1 MSVTERTRLAIAAGR
16 GTRGP
21 RLSSMRQLLMIA
33 ACLGIT
39 SLAAAQQ
46 RPLVTE
52 DPETIGAGR
61 VLVEF
66 GVDHAKDQHFPVS
79 GLTGDLWTLPT
90 IGFSFGI
97 SSIAEIQIDG
107 SPYQRLDITRREEAP
122 LSHRVTATGNSTDGV
137 TNLVIGTKLRL
148 VSETDRRP
156 SIGIRLATALPNSSS
171 ESGLE
176 PDVLN
181 FYASV
186 LAGKTTKSTRY
197 VINAGLGIFG
207 DPTVGDRQTD
217 LLIYGLSIAQAI
229 RNGFELVAEGN
240 GRLRLNADDPDP
252 NGENRLVFRG
262 GARYTFGPGR
272 IDAAAI
278 IGATNADPDI
288 GFTIGYTHVFNSFT
302 VP

>member
-1 MSVTERTRLAIAAGR
+1 MSGLDR
-16 GTRGP
+16 GTR
-21 RLSSMRQLLMIA
+21 LVVAIV

-39 SLAAAQQ
+39 SVAAAQQ

-66 GVDHAKDQHFPVS
+66 GVDHTQDQHFPVS
-79 GLTGDLWTLPT
+79 GLTGNLWTVPS

-122 LSHRVTATGNSTDGV
+122 LSNRVTATGNSTDGV
-137 TNLVIGTKLRL
+137 SNLVIGTKLRL
-148 VSETDRRP
+148 VSETEKRP

-197 VINAGLGIFG
+197 VLNAGLGIFG
-207 DPTVGDRQTD
+207 DPTVGDRQSD
-217 LLIYGLSIAQAI
+217 LLIYGLSVAQAI

-240 GRLRLNADDPDP
+240 GRLRLNAEDPDP

-278 IGATNADPDI
+278 VGATNADPDI

>member
-1 MSVTERTRLAIAAGR
+1 MSATGSSNEIDR
-16 GTRGP
+16 GDRG
-21 RLSSMRQLLMIA
+21 
-33 ACLGIT
+33 CLGIT
-39 SLAAAQQ
+39 SIATAQQ

-66 GVDHAKDQHFPVS
+66 GVDRTQDQHFPVS
-79 GLTGDLWTLPT
+79 GLTGDLWTAPS

-107 SPYQRLDITRREEAP
+107 SPYQRLDITRREAAP
-122 LSHRVTATGNSTDGV
+122 LSSRVTASGNVTEGV
-137 TNLVIGTKLRL
+137 GNLVIGTKLRL
-148 VSETDRRP
+148 MSETEKRP
-156 SIGIRLATALPNSSS
+156 GLGIRLATALPNSSS

-197 VINAGLGIFG
+197 VVNAGLGIFG

-217 LLIYGLSIAQAI
+217 LLIYGLSIAQAMG
-229 RNGFELVAEGN
+229 RGFELVAEGN
-240 GRLRLNADDPDP
+240 GRVRLNADDPDP
-252 NGENRLVFRG
+252 NGENRLTFRG

-278 IGATNADPDI
+278 IGATNTDPDI

>member
-1 MSVTERTRLAIAAGR
+1 MSVLER
-16 GTRGP
+16 GTRT
-21 RLSSMRQLLMIA
+21 LVAIV

-39 SLAAAQQ
+39 SIAAAQQ

-66 GVDHAKDQHFPVS
+66 GVDYTQDQQFPVS
-79 GLTGDLWTLPT
+79 GLTGDLWTVPN

-107 SPYQRLDITRREEAP
+107 SPYERLDITKREEAP
-122 LSHRVTATGNSTDGV
+122 LSGRVTATGRYAEGV
-137 TNLVIGTKLRL
+137 GNLVIGTKLRL
-148 VSETDRRP
+148 MSETEKRP
-156 SIGIRLATALPNSSS
+156 GIGIRLATKLPNSSS

-176 PDVLN
+176 PDVMN
-181 FYASV
+181 FYASL

-197 VINAGLGIFG
+197 VLNLGLGIFG
-207 DPTVGDRQTD
+207 DPTVGDRQSD
-217 LLIYGLSIAQAI
+217 LVIYGLSIAQAV
-229 RNGFELVAEGN
+229 RSGFELVAEGN
-240 GRLRLNADDPDP
+240 GRLRLSADEADP

>member
-1 MSVTERTRLAIAAGR
+1 MSVPER
-16 GTRGP
+16 GTR
-21 RLSSMRQLLMIA
+21 LIA
-33 ACLGIT
+33 AIVACLAIT
-39 SLAAAQQ
+39 SIAAAQQ

-61 VLVEF
+61 VLFEF
-66 GVDHAKDQHFPVS
+66 GVDYAKKQEFPVS
-79 GLTGDLWTLPT
+79 GLTGDVWTVPN

-107 SPYQRLDITRREEAP
+107 SPYQRLDISRREEAP
-122 LSHRVTATGNSTDGV
+122 LSDRVTATSNITEGV
-137 TNLVIGTKLRL
+137 GNLVIGTKLRL
-148 VSETDRRP
+148 MAESDARP
-156 SIGIRLATALPNSSS
+156 SIGIRLATKLPNSSS

-186 LAGKTTKSTRY
+186 LGGKTVRSTRY
-197 VINAGLGIFG
+197 VLNVGLGIFG
-207 DPTVGDRQTD
+207 DPTVGDRQSD
-217 LLIYGLSIAQAI
+217 LMIYGLSIAQAMG
-229 RNGFELVAEGN
+229 RGFELVAEGN
-240 GRLRLNADDPDP
+240 GRLRLNGEDPDP

-278 IGATNADPDI
+278 LGGTDADPNI

>member
-1 MSVTERTRLAIAAGR
+1 MSRLTRLIAA
-16 GTRGP
+16 
-21 RLSSMRQLLMIA
+21 IV

-39 SLAAAQQ
+39 SIAAAQQ

-66 GVDHAKDQHFPVS
+66 GVDHTKDQHFPVS
-79 GLTGDLWTLPT
+79 GLTGDLWTVPT

-107 SPYQRLDITRREEAP
+107 APYQRLDITRREAAP
-122 LSHRVTATGNSTDGV
+122 LAGRVTSSGTITEGV
-137 TNLVIGTKLRL
+137 GNLVIGTKLRL
-148 VSETDRRP
+148 MTETERRP
-156 SIGIRLATALPNSSS
+156 GIGLRLATMLPNSDS

-186 LAGKTTKSTRY
+186 LAGKTTRSTRY
-197 VINAGLGIFG
+197 VLNAGLGIFG
-207 DPTVGDRQTD
+207 DPTVGDRQSD
-217 LLIYGLSIAQAI
+217 LLIYGLSIAQAMG
-229 RNGFELVAEGN
+229 RGVELVAEAN
-240 GRLRLNADDPDP
+240 GRVRLNGEDPAP
-252 NGENRLVFRG
+252 NGEHRLVFRG

-278 IGATNADPDI
+278 IGATNADANI
-288 GFTIGYTHVFNSFT
+288 GFTVGYTHVFNSFT

>member
-1 MSVTERTRLAIAAGR
+1 MSVLDR
-16 GTRGP
+16 GTRVFAA
-21 RLSSMRQLLMIA
+21 IV

-39 SLAAAQQ
+39 SIAAAQQ

-66 GVDHAKDQHFPVS
+66 GVDYTKDQHFPVS
-79 GLTGDLWTLPT
+79 GLTGDLWTVPN

-107 SPYQRLDITRREEAP
+107 APYERLDITRREEAP
-122 LSHRVTATGNSTDGV
+122 LSNRVTSTGRITEGV
-137 TNLVIGTKLRL
+137 GNLVIGTKLRL
-148 VSETDRRP
+148 VTETEKRP
-156 SIGIRLATALPNSSS
+156 SFGLRLATKLPNSSS

-181 FYASV
+181 FYASL

-217 LLIYGLSIAQAI
+217 LMIYGVSIAQAVRSGI
-229 RNGFELVAEGN
+229 ELVAEAN
-240 GRLRLNADDPDP
+240 GRLRLNGEDADP

-262 GARYTFGPGR
+262 GARWTFGPGR

-278 IGATNADPDI
+278 IGATNVDPNI

>member
-1 MSVTERTRLAIAAGR
+1 MSALERGTKLLVAIVACLAI
-16 GTRGP
+16 
-21 RLSSMRQLLMIA
+21 
-33 ACLGIT
+33 T
-39 SLAAAQQ
+39 SIAAAQQ

-66 GVDHAKDQHFPVS
+66 GVDHSRDQHFPVS
-79 GLTGDLWTLPT
+79 GLTGDLWTLPS

-107 SPYQRLDITRREEAP
+107 SPYERLDITRRQEAP
-122 LSHRVTATGNSTDGV
+122 LSDRVTASGQYAEGV
-137 TNLVIGTKLRL
+137 GSLVIGTKLRL

-156 SIGIRLATALPNSSS
+156 GIGLRLATKLPNSSS

-176 PDVLN
+176 PDVMN
-181 FYASV
+181 FYASL

-197 VINAGLGIFG
+197 VMNLGLGIFG
-207 DPTVGDRQTD
+207 DPTVGDRQSD
-217 LLIYGLSIAQAI
+217 LLTYGLSIAQAVG
-229 RNGFELVAEGN
+229 RGVELVAEAN

-252 NGENRLVFRG
+252 NGENRLVFRA

-272 IDAAAI
+272 IDAAAL
-278 IGATNADPDI
+278 IGATNADPSI

>member
-1 MSVTERTRLAIAAGR
+1 MKYVRGVVLVAAI
-16 GTRGP
+16 
-21 RLSSMRQLLMIA
+21 M
-33 ACLGIT
+33 
-39 SLAAAQQ
+39 SLATAASAQQ

-66 GVDHAKDQHFPVS
+66 GVDRVKDQNFPVS
-79 GLTGDLWTLPT
+79 GLTGDLWTAPS

-107 SPYQRLDITRREEAP
+107 SPYQRLDIKRREEAP
-122 LSHRVTATGNSTDGV
+122 LSGAVTATGSVAEGV
-137 TNLVIGTKLRL
+137 GNLVIGTKLRL
-148 VSETDRRP
+148 MTETERRP
-156 SIGIRLATALPNSSS
+156 SIGLRLATKLPNSDS
-171 ESGLE
+171 ETGLE

-181 FYASV
+181 FYASL

-197 VINAGLGIFG
+197 VVNAGLGIFG
-207 DPTVGDRQTD
+207 DPTVGDRQSD
-217 LLIYGLSIAQAI
+217 LLIYGMSIAQAV
-229 RNGFELVAEGN
+229 RSGFELVAEGN
-240 GRLRLNADDPDP
+240 GRVRLNNDDPDP
-252 NGENRLVFRG
+252 NGENHLVFRG
-262 GARYTFGPGR
+262 GGRWTFGPGR

>member
-1 MSVTERTRLAIAAGR
+1 MSVLER
-16 GTRGP
+16 GTR
-21 RLSSMRQLLMIA
+21 RLLLAIV

-39 SLAAAQQ
+39 SIAAAQQ

-66 GVDHAKDQHFPVS
+66 GVDHAQDQHFPVS
-79 GLTGDLWTLPT
+79 GLTGNLWTVPN

-107 SPYQRLDITRREEAP
+107 SPYERLEITRREAAP
-122 LSHRVTATGNSTDGV
+122 LSGRVTASGKYTEGV
-137 TNLVIGTKLRL
+137 GSLVIGTKLRL
-148 VSETDRRP
+148 VSETEKRP
-156 SIGIRLATALPNSSS
+156 GIGIRLATKLPNSSS

-176 PDVLN
+176 PDVMN
-181 FYASV
+181 FYASL

-197 VINAGLGIFG
+197 VLNAGLGIFG
-207 DPTVGDRQTD
+207 DPTVGDRQSD
-217 LLIYGLSIAQAI
+217 LLIYGLSIAQAV
-229 RNGFELVAEGN
+229 RSGFELVAEGN
-240 GRLRLNADDPDP
+240 GRLRLNGEDPDP

-278 IGATNADPDI
+278 IGATNADPNI

>member
-1 MSVTERTRLAIAAGR
+1 MSVLDR
-16 GTRGP
+16 GTR
-21 RLSSMRQLLMIA
+21 LIA
-33 ACLGIT
+33 CVAALACLGIT
-39 SLAAAQQ
+39 SIAAAQQ

-66 GVDHAKDQHFPVS
+66 GVDYTKDQHFPVS
-79 GLTGDLWTLPT
+79 GLTGDLWTVPN

-107 SPYQRLDITRREEAP
+107 SPYQRLDIMRREEAP
-122 LSHRVTATGNSTDGV
+122 LSHRVTASGRYSEGV
-137 TNLVIGTKLRL
+137 GNLVIGTKLRL
-148 VSETDRRP
+148 MAENERRP
-156 SIGIRLATALPNSSS
+156 SIGLRLATKLPNSSS

-181 FYASV
+181 FYASL

-197 VINAGLGIFG
+197 VVNLGLGIFG
-207 DPTVGDRQTD
+207 DPTVGDRQSD
-217 LLIYGLSIAQAI
+217 LLIYGLSIAQAMG
-229 RNGFELVAEGN
+229 RGFELVAEGN
-240 GRLRLNADDPDP
+240 GRLRLNGEEADP

-278 IGATNADPDI
+278 LGGTSVDPNI

>member
-1 MSVTERTRLAIAAGR
+1 MSALERGTRAIAA
-16 GTRGP
+16 
-21 RLSSMRQLLMIA
+21 IV

-39 SLAAAQQ
+39 SAAAAQQ

-66 GVDHAKDQHFPVS
+66 GVDYAKDQHFPVS
-79 GLTGDLWTLPT
+79 GLSGDLWTIPNVGL
-90 IGFSFGI
+90 SFGI

-107 SPYQRLDITRREEAP
+107 SPYQRLEIFRREEAP
-122 LSHRVTATGNSTDGV
+122 LAHRVTASGRYTEGV
-137 TNLVIGTKLRL
+137 GNLVIGTKLRL
-148 VSETDRRP
+148 VSETEKRP
-156 SIGIRLATALPNSSS
+156 SFGLRLATKLPNSSS

-181 FYASV
+181 FYAS
-186 LAGKTTKSTRY
+186 LLGGKTTRSTRY
-197 VINAGLGIFG
+197 VVNVGLGIFG
-207 DPTVGDRQTD
+207 DPTVGDRQSD
-217 LLIYGLSIAQAI
+217 LLIYGLSIAQAV
-229 RNGFELVAEGN
+229 RTGFELVAEGN
-240 GRLRLNADDPDP
+240 GRVRLSGEEADP
-252 NGENRLVFRG
+252 NGENRLAFRG

-278 IGATNADPDI
+278 VGATNADPDI

>member
-1 MSVTERTRLAIAAGR
+1 MFALERRTKLILAIV
-16 GTRGP
+16 
-21 RLSSMRQLLMIA
+21 

-39 SLAAAQQ
+39 SMATAQQ

-66 GVDHAKDQHFPVS
+66 GVDYAKDQHFPVS
-79 GLTGDLWTLPT
+79 GLTGDLWTVPN

-107 SPYQRLDITRREEAP
+107 APYQRLDIFRREVAP
-122 LSHRVTATGNSTDGV
+122 LSDRVTATGTITEGV
-137 TNLVIGTKLRL
+137 GNLVIGTKLRL
-148 VSETDRRP
+148 MSETEKRP
-156 SIGIRLATALPNSSS
+156 GIGLRLATKLPNSSS

-181 FYASV
+181 FYASL

-197 VINAGLGIFG
+197 VLNVGLGIFG
-207 DPTVGDRQTD
+207 DPTVGDRQSD
-217 LLIYGLSIAQAI
+217 LAIYGLSIAQAV
-229 RNGFELVAEGN
+229 RSGFELVAEGN
-240 GRLRLNADDPDP
+240 GRLRLNGEDPDP

-278 IGATNADPDI
+278 VGATNADPNI

>member
-1 MSVTERTRLAIAAGR
+1 MSVLDRRTRMLAVIV
-16 GTRGP
+16 
-21 RLSSMRQLLMIA
+21 

-39 SLAAAQQ
+39 SIAAAQQ

-66 GVDHAKDQHFPVS
+66 GVDYAKDQHFPVS
-79 GLTGDLWTLPT
+79 GLTGDLWTVPN

-107 SPYQRLDITRREEAP
+107 SPYQRLDIFRREEAP
-122 LSHRVTATGNSTDGV
+122 LSGRVTSTGNITEGV
-137 TNLVIGTKLRL
+137 GNLVIGTKLRL
-148 VSETDRRP
+148 MSETERRP
-156 SIGIRLATALPNSSS
+156 GIGLRLATKLPNSSS

-181 FYASV
+181 FYASM

-197 VINAGLGIFG
+197 VLNVGLGIFG
-207 DPTVGDRQTD
+207 DPTVGDRQSD
-217 LLIYGLSIAQAI
+217 LLIYGVSIAQAMG
-229 RNGFELVAEGN
+229 RGFELVAEGN
-240 GRLRLNADDPDP
+240 GRLRLNGEDADP
-252 NGENRLVFRG
+252 NGENRLTFRG

-278 IGATNADPDI
+278 IGGTSVDPNI

>member
-1 MSVTERTRLAIAAGR
+1 LIAA
-16 GTRGP
+16 
-21 RLSSMRQLLMIA
+21 IA
-33 ACLGIT
+33 ACLAVT
-39 SLAAAQQ
+39 SIAAAQQ

-66 GVDHAKDQHFPVS
+66 GVDHTKDQHFPVS
-79 GLTGDLWTLPT
+79 GLTGDLWTLPS

-107 SPYQRLDITRREEAP
+107 APYQRLDITRREEAP
-122 LSHRVTATGNSTDGV
+122 LSNRVTASGRYTEGV
-137 TNLVIGTKLRL
+137 SNLVIGTKLRL
-148 VSETDRRP
+148 MSETEKRP
-156 SIGIRLATALPNSSS
+156 GIGIRLATELPNSSS

-176 PDVLN
+176 PDVMN
-181 FYASV
+181 FYASL

-197 VINAGLGIFG
+197 VMNAGLGIFG
-207 DPTVGDRQTD
+207 DPTVGDRQSD
-217 LLIYGLSIAQAI
+217 LMIYGLSIAQAV
-229 RNGFELVAEGN
+229 RSGFELVAEAN
-240 GRLRLNADDPDP
+240 GRVRLTADDADP
-252 NGENRLVFRG
+252 NGENHLVFRG

-278 IGATNADPDI
+278 IGATNADPNI

>member
-1 MSVTERTRLAIAAGR
+1 MSALDRGTRLAVAIV
-16 GTRGP
+16 
-21 RLSSMRQLLMIA
+21 
-33 ACLGIT
+33 ACLSIT
-39 SLAAAQQ
+39 SIAAAQQ

-107 SPYQRLDITRREEAP
+107 SPYQRLDITRREQAP
-122 LSHRVTATGNSTDGV
+122 LSNRVTATGNSTDGV

-148 VSETDRRP
+148 VTETENRP

-176 PDVLN
+176 PDVVN

-197 VINAGLGIFG
+197 VVNAGLGIFG
-207 DPTVGDRQTD
+207 DPTVGDRQSD
-217 LLIYGLSIAQAI
+217 LLIYGVSIAQAI

-240 GRLRLNADDPDP
+240 GRLRLNAEDPDP

-278 IGATNADPDI
+278 IGATRSDPDI

>member
-1 MSVTERTRLAIAAGR
+1 MSVLDR
-16 GTRGP
+16 GTR
-21 RLSSMRQLLMIA
+21 LLLVTV

-39 SLAAAQQ
+39 SIAAAQQ

-66 GVDHAKDQHFPVS
+66 GVDYAKDQHFPVS
-79 GLTGDLWTLPT
+79 GLTGDLWTVPN

>member
-1 MSVTERTRLAIAAGR
+1 MSVLDRGSRLITAMAAIV
-16 GTRGP
+16 
-21 RLSSMRQLLMIA
+21 

-39 SLAAAQQ
+39 SIAAAQQ

-66 GVDHAKDQHFPVS
+66 GVDYAKDQHFPVS
-79 GLTGDLWTLPT
+79 GLTGDLWTAPN

-107 SPYQRLDITRREEAP
+107 SPYQRLDIFRREEAP
-122 LSHRVTATGNSTDGV
+122 LSDRVTATGNITEGV
-137 TNLVIGTKLRL
+137 GNLVIGTKLRL
-148 VSETDRRP
+148 MAESDKRP
-156 SIGIRLATALPNSSS
+156 GIGLRLATKLPNSSS

-181 FYASV
+181 FYASM
-186 LAGKTTKSTRY
+186 LAGKTTRSTRY
-197 VINAGLGIFG
+197 VLNVGLGIFG
-207 DPTVGDRQTD
+207 DPTVGDRQSD
-217 LLIYGLSIAQAI
+217 LMIYGVSIAQAV
-229 RNGFELVAEGN
+229 RAGFELVAEGN
-240 GRLRLNADDPDP
+240 GRIRLNGEDPDP

-278 IGATNADPDI
+278 IGGTSVDPDI

>member
-1 MSVTERTRLAIAAGR
+1 MSALDRGRGTRLLLAIAAC
-16 GTRGP
+16 
-21 RLSSMRQLLMIA
+21 LSIT
-33 ACLGIT
+33 GI
-39 SLAAAQQ
+39 AAAQQ

-52 DPETIGAGR
+52 DPETIGTGR

-66 GVDHAKDQHFPVS
+66 GVDHTKDQRFPVS
-79 GLTGDLWTLPT
+79 GLSGNLWTIPN

-107 SPYQRLDITRREEAP
+107 APYQRLDITRREEAP
-122 LSHRVTATGNSTDGV
+122 LSDRVTSTGRYAEGV
-137 TNLVIGTKLRL
+137 SNLVIGTKLRL
-148 VSETDRRP
+148 MSETEKRP
-156 SIGIRLATALPNSSS
+156 GIGIRLATELPNSSS

-176 PDVLN
+176 PDVMN
-181 FYASV
+181 FYASL

-197 VINAGLGIFG
+197 VMNVGLGIFG
-207 DPTVGDRQTD
+207 DPTVGDRQSD
-217 LLIYGLSIAQAI
+217 LVIYGLSIAQAV
-229 RNGFELVAEGN
+229 RSGFELVAEGN
-240 GRLRLNADDPDP
+240 GRVRFSAEDADP

-272 IDAAAI
+272 IDVAAI
-278 IGATNADPDI
+278 VGATNADPDI